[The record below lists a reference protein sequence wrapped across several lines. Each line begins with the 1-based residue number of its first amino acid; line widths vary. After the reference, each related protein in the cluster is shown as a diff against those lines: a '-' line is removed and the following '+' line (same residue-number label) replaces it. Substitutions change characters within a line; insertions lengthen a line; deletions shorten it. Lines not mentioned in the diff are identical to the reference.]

1 MLEINDQLKNIV
13 SELNDVLSKKYENTS
28 KMEIKDIRKIIN
40 ENVGHIRKCRILS
53 NDELVEYANTGGIVA
68 VDGSNNKFGGAYPHF
83 IELYQGLAKNSLK
96 DHAPIIEV
104 DFYTPLYSE
113 RESEIIDKLS
123 KDNPTK
129 TEIDAFIKSY
139 KLSCIELKAAIKAAK
154 ELNPKVIM
162 MDGSLIRYKIEC
174 ADKWKSL
181 KEICMKKDILLV
193 GVVKDI
199 KTNIIGTTLGEKEFL
214 NPPMNFLYDRELL
227 YGVLDVGE
235 ILIPEKKNTPKYVEG
250 LSSLFIRSSKSPMI
264 TGVDILSSQEPYL
277 KEMANLVY
285 TLTPENSRGIPLW
298 IDIIDKEVRISDK
311 LMLGLLDKYLDTEI
325 LEKLFVSERSKRR
338 M

>member
-1 MLEINDQLKNIV
+1 MLEIDNKLKDIV
-13 SELNDVLSKKYENTS
+13 FELNNILSKKYQNIS
-28 KMEIKDIRKIIN
+28 NMDVKDIKNIIT
-40 ENVGHIRKCRILS
+40 ENVGNIRKSRILS
-53 NDELVEYANTGGIVA
+53 KNELEDYAESGGIVA

-96 DHAPIIEV
+96 GDAPIIEV
-104 DFYTPLYSE
+104 DFYTPLYME

-129 TEIDAFIKSY
+129 VEIDSFIKNY
-139 KLSCIELKAAIKAAK
+139 KLSCIELKAAIGAAEK
-154 ELNPKVIM
+154 LNPKVIM

-174 ADKWKSL
+174 ADKWKEL
-181 KEICMKKDILLV
+181 KEICNEKDIILI

-199 KTNIIGTTLGEKEFL
+199 KTNIIGTILSEKEYL
-214 NPPMNFLYDRELL
+214 SPPMSFLYDRELL
-227 YGVLDVGE
+227 YGVLDIGE
-235 ILIPEKKNTPKYVEG
+235 ILIPEKKNTPKYEEG

-264 TGVDILSSQEPYL
+264 TGVDILSSQESYL
-277 KEMANLVY
+277 KDMANLVY

-311 LMLGLLDKYLDTEI
+311 LMLGLLDKYLDRNI
-325 LEKLFVSERSKRR
+325 LEKLFVSERSKRTL
-338 M
+338 

>member
-1 MLEINDQLKNIV
+1 MLEIDEKLKDV
-13 SELNDVLSKKYENTS
+13 VFELNDILRKKYQNIS
-28 KMEIKDIRKIIN
+28 NIDIKDIKNIIT
-40 ENVGHIRKCRILS
+40 ENVGNIRKSRILS
-53 NDELVEYANTGGIVA
+53 KNELKEYAENGGIVA

-96 DHAPIIEV
+96 NDAPIIEV
-104 DFYTPLYSE
+104 DFYTPLYME

-129 TEIDAFIKSY
+129 VEVDSFIKNY
-139 KLSCIELKAAIKAAK
+139 KLSCIELKAAIGAAEK
-154 ELNPKVIM
+154 LNPKVIM

-174 ADKWKSL
+174 ADKWKEL
-181 KEICMKKDILLV
+181 KEICNEKDIILI

-199 KTNIIGTTLGEKEFL
+199 KTNIIGTILSEKEYL
-214 NPPMNFLYDRELL
+214 NPPMSFLYDRELL
-227 YGVLDVGE
+227 YGVLDIGE
-235 ILIPEKKNTPKYVEG
+235 LLIPEKKNTPKYEEG

-264 TGVDILSSQEPYL
+264 TGVDILSSQESYL

-311 LMLGLLDKYLDTEI
+311 LMLGLLDKYLDRNI
-325 LEKLFVSERSKRR
+325 LEKLFVSERSKRTL
-338 M
+338 